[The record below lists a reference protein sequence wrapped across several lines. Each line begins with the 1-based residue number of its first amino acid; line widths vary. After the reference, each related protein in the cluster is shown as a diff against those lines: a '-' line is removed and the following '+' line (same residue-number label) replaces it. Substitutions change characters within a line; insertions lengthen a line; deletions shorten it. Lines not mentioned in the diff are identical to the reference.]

1 MAAMS
6 IYIRCW
12 RHAIATGNAAAKAAP
27 LAVGSLAQPAT
38 PKGDMGKYMQ

>member
-6 IYIRCW
+6 IYIRC
-12 RHAIATGNAAAKAAP
+12 RRQAFATGKPAAKAAP

>member
-12 RHAIATGNAAAKAAP
+12 RQAFATGKAATKAAP
-27 LAVGSLAQPAT
+27 LAVGSLTRPAT